1 MTERHNI
8 IFLPAQSIIAMQCNA
23 MQCNAMS
30 GLDIYLQTLS
40 QCLMSPTNEIKT
52 VKFSGQQKN
61 RWLWGG

>member
-1 MTERHNI
+1 
-8 IFLPAQSIIAMQCNA
+8 